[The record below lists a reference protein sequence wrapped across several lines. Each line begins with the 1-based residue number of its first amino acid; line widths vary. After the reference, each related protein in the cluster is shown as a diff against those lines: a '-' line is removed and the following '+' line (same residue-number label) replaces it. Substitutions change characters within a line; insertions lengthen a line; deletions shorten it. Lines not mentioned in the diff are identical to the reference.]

1 MISSTFEKMRDAM
14 QLNAEK
20 PDPAL
25 LPTPRQLR
33 RSTIA
38 AIVGA
43 AFIGVG
49 VYLPAEYGIDPTG
62 VGSVLGLT
70 EMGEIKQQLAREA
83 AEDELIHG
91 GGDQSS
97 SLVDDI
103 FGLFVGAAHAQEA
116 WTDTVT
122 FTLAPDA
129 FTEIKMVMAAGDV
142 VEYSWVAEG
151 GRINFDL
158 HAHGDGQSVDYDR
171 GRGATDGAGS
181 IEAPFPG
188 EHGWFWRNRDDSDVT
203 VTLQLRG
210 DYSEVVRSE

>member
-1 MISSTFEKMRDAM
+1 MFNLEKMREAVL
-14 QLNAEK
+14 LNAEK

-25 LPTPRQLR
+25 LLTPRQLK

-38 AIVGA
+38 AVIGA

-49 VYLPAEYGIDPTG
+49 VYLPAEYGVDPTG
-62 VGSVLGLT
+62 VSTVLGLT

-129 FTEIKMVMAAGDV
+129 SAEIKLVMAARDV
-142 VEYSWVAEG
+142 VEYSWFAED
-151 GRINFDL
+151 GRVNFDL

-188 EHGWFWRNRDDSDVT
+188 EHGWFWRNRDDADVT

>member
-1 MISSTFEKMRDAM
+1 MCETM
-14 QLNAEK
+14 QLTAEK
-20 PDPAL
+20 PNPAL
-25 LPTPRQLR
+25 LPTPKQLR

-38 AIVGA
+38 AVIGA

-62 VGSVLGLT
+62 VGNILGLT
-70 EMGEIKQQLAREA
+70 EMGEIKRQLAREA
-83 AEDELIHG
+83 AEDEAVHG
-91 GGDQSS
+91 NRDQSS
-97 SLVDDI
+97 SLMDDI

-129 FTEIKMVMAAGDV
+129 SAEIKLVMGEGDIA
-142 VEYSWVAEG
+142 EYVWVADG

-188 EHGWFWRNRDDSDVT
+188 EHGWFWRNRDDSNVA

-210 DYSEVVRSE
+210 TYSKLVRSE

>member
-1 MISSTFEKMRDAM
+1 MQLIDKMRETM
-14 QLNAEK
+14 QLTAEK

-25 LPTPRQLR
+25 LPTPKQLR

-38 AIVGA
+38 AVIGA

-62 VGSVLGLT
+62 MGNALGLT
-70 EMGEIKQQLAREA
+70 EMGKIKQQLAREA
-83 AEDELIHG
+83 AEDQLIHG
-91 GGDQSS
+91 GDQS
-97 SLVDDI
+97 LNLMNDI
-103 FGLFVGAAHAQEA
+103 FGLFVGAAHAQDA

-129 FTEIKMVMAAGDV
+129 FTEVKMVMAAGDI

-158 HAHGDGQSVDYDR
+158 HAHGNDQSVDYDR
-171 GRGATDGAGS
+171 GRGATDGQGS
-181 IEAPFPG
+181 IKAPFPG
-188 EHGWFWRNRDDSDVT
+188 EHGWFWRNRDKTDVT
-203 VTLQLRG
+203 ITLQLRG
-210 DYSEVVRSE
+210 NYAEIIEKR

>member
-1 MISSTFEKMRDAM
+1 MRDTM
-14 QLNAEK
+14 QLTAEK

-25 LPTPRQLR
+25 LPTPKQLR

-38 AIVGA
+38 AVIGA

-49 VYLPAEYGIDPTG
+49 AYLPAEYGIDPTG
-62 VGSVLGLT
+62 VGNVLGLT

-83 AEDELIHG
+83 AEDEAVHG
-91 GGDQSS
+91 GGEQSS
-97 SLVDDI
+97 SLIDDL

-116 WTDTVT
+116 WTETLT

-129 FTEIKMVMAAGDV
+129 FTEVKMVMAAGDI

-181 IEAPFPG
+181 IEAPFSG
-188 EHGWFWRNRDDSDVT
+188 EHGWFWRNRDDADVT
-203 VTLQLRG
+203 VTLNLRG
-210 DYSEVVRSE
+210 VYSEIVQSE

>member
-1 MISSTFEKMRDAM
+1 MQLIDRMRDTM
-14 QLNAEK
+14 QLTAEK
-20 PDPAL
+20 PDPAI

-38 AIVGA
+38 AVIGA

-62 VGSVLGLT
+62 AGNVLGLT

-91 GGDQSS
+91 GGEQSS
-97 SLVDDI
+97 RLVDDI

-116 WTDTVT
+116 WTDTET

-129 FTEIKMVMAAGDV
+129 ATEIKLVMEAGDV
-142 VEYSWVAEG
+142 AEYAWVAEG

-171 GRGATDGAGS
+171 GRGATEGQGS

-188 EHGWFWRNRDDSDVT
+188 EHGWFWRNRDDSHVT

-210 DYSEVVRSE
+210 AYSEIVRSE

>member
-1 MISSTFEKMRDAM
+1 MQLIDRMRDTM
-14 QLNAEK
+14 QLTAEK
-20 PDPAL
+20 PDPVL
-25 LPTPRQLR
+25 LPTPKQLR

-38 AIVGA
+38 AVIGA

-49 VYLPAEYGIDPTG
+49 VYLPAEFGIDPTG
-62 VGSVLGLT
+62 VGNVLGLT

-83 AEDELIHG
+83 AEDEAIHG
-91 GGDQSS
+91 GAEQSS
-97 SLVDDI
+97 SLMDDI
-103 FGLFVGAAHAQEA
+103 FGLFVGAAHAQET

-129 FTEIKMVMAAGDV
+129 FTEVKMVMAAGDI

-171 GRGATDGAGS
+171 GRGATEGAGS

-210 DYSEVVRSE
+210 AYSEIVRSE

>member
-1 MISSTFEKMRDAM
+1 MISSTFERMREAM
-14 QLNAEK
+14 QLSAEK

-38 AIVGA
+38 AVIGA
-43 AFIGVG
+43 AFIGVC
-49 VYLPAEYGIDPTG
+49 VYMPAEYGIDPTG
-62 VGSVLGLT
+62 VGGVLGLT

-91 GGDQSS
+91 GGEQSS
-97 SLVDDI
+97 RLVDDI
-103 FGLFVGAAHAQEA
+103 FGLFAGAAHAQEA
-116 WTDTVT
+116 WVDTVT
-122 FTLAPDA
+122 FSLAPGA
-129 FTEIKMVMAAGDV
+129 ATEIKLVMAAGDV
-142 VEYSWVAEG
+142 AEYEWVATG

-158 HAHGDGQSVDYDR
+158 HAHGDGQSIDYDR
-171 GRGATDGAGS
+171 GRGATEGQGS

-188 EHGWFWRNRDDSDVT
+188 EHGWFWRNRDDANVT

-210 DYSEVVRSE
+210 AYSDVVRSE

>member
-1 MISSTFEKMRDAM
+1 MQIIEKMRATM

-33 RSTIA
+33 RSTVA
-38 AIVGA
+38 AVIGA

-62 VGSVLGLT
+62 IGSVIGLT

-83 AEDELIHG
+83 AEDEAIH

-97 SLVDDI
+97 SVMDDI

-116 WTDTVT
+116 WTDTLT

-129 FTEIKMVMAAGDV
+129 ATEVKLVMAAGDV
-142 VEYSWVAEG
+142 AEYAWVAEG

-158 HAHGDGQSVDYDR
+158 HAHGDGQSIDYDR
-171 GRGATDGAGS
+171 GRGATDGEGN

-188 EHGWFWRNRDDSDVT
+188 EHGWFWRNRDDAEVT

-210 DYSEVVRSE
+210 AYSEVVRSE

>member
-1 MISSTFEKMRDAM
+1 MQIIEKMRDTM

-20 PDPAL
+20 PNPAL

-33 RSTIA
+33 RSTVA
-38 AIVGA
+38 AVIGA

-49 VYLPAEYGIDPTG
+49 AYLPAEYGIDPTG
-62 VGSVLGLT
+62 VGNVLGLT

-91 GGDQSS
+91 DQSS
-97 SLVDDI
+97 NVMDDI

-122 FTLAPDA
+122 FTLEPDA
-129 FTEIKMVMAAGDV
+129 ATEIKLVMAEGDV
-142 VEYSWVAEG
+142 AEYSWVAEG

-158 HAHGDGQSVDYDR
+158 HAHGDGQSIDYDR

-188 EHGWFWRNRDDSDVT
+188 EHGWFWRNRDDADVT

-210 DYSEVVRSE
+210 AYSEIARSE

>member
-1 MISSTFEKMRDAM
+1 MQLIEKMRATM

-25 LPTPRQLR
+25 LPTPKQLR

-38 AIVGA
+38 AVIGA

-62 VGSVLGLT
+62 IGSVMGLT

-83 AEDELIHG
+83 AEDEAIHG
-91 GGDQSS
+91 GNQSS
-97 SLVDDI
+97 SVIDDI

-129 FTEIKMVMAAGDV
+129 ATEVKLVMEAGDV
-142 VEYSWVAEG
+142 ADYAWVAEG

-158 HAHGDGQSVDYDR
+158 HAHGDGQSIDYDR
-171 GRGATDGAGS
+171 GRGATDGEGS

-188 EHGWFWRNRDDSDVT
+188 EHGWFWRNRDDADAT

-210 DYSEVVRSE
+210 AYSEIVRSE

>member
-1 MISSTFEKMRDAM
+1 MISSTFERMRDAM
-14 QLNAEK
+14 QFNAEK
-20 PDPAL
+20 PDPAI
-25 LPTPRQLR
+25 LPTPKQLR

-38 AIVGA
+38 AVIGA

-62 VGSVLGLT
+62 VGNVLGLT
-70 EMGEIKQQLAREA
+70 EMREIKQQLAREA

-91 GGDQSS
+91 DQSS
-97 SLVDDI
+97 NLIDGFLGLV
-103 FGLFVGAAHAQEA
+103 VSAAHAQEV

-129 FTEIKMVMAAGDV
+129 SAEIKLVMAEGDV
-142 VEYSWVAEG
+142 AEYTWVAAG

-158 HAHGDGQSVDYDR
+158 HAHGDGQSIDYDR
-171 GRGATDGAGS
+171 GRGATSGEGS

-188 EHGWFWRNRDDSDVT
+188 EHGWFWRTRDDAAVT
-203 VTLQLRG
+203 VTLRLRG
-210 DYSEVVRSE
+210 AYAEVIETY

>member
-1 MISSTFEKMRDAM
+1 MKIIERMRDTM
-14 QLNAEK
+14 QLTAEK

-38 AIVGA
+38 AVIGA
-43 AFIGVG
+43 AVIGVG

-70 EMGEIKQQLAREA
+70 EMGAIKQELAREA

-91 GGDQSS
+91 GGEQSS
-97 SLVDDI
+97 SLIDDI
-103 FGLFVGAAHAQEA
+103 FGVFVGAAYAQEA

-122 FTLAPDA
+122 FTLAPGA
-129 FTEIKMVMAAGDV
+129 SAEIKLEMTEGDV
-142 VEYSWVAEG
+142 AEYAWSATG

-171 GRGATDGAGS
+171 GRGAVSGEGS
-181 IEAPFPG
+181 IEAPFAG
-188 EHGWFWRNRDDSDVT
+188 QHGWFWRNRDNSDVT

-210 DYSEVVRSE
+210 AYSDVTESY

>member
-1 MISSTFEKMRDAM
+1 MISSTFERMRDAM
-14 QLNAEK
+14 QFNAEK
-20 PDPAL
+20 PDPAI
-25 LPTPRQLR
+25 LPTPKQLR

-38 AIVGA
+38 AVIGA

-62 VGSVLGLT
+62 VCNVLGLT

-91 GGDQSS
+91 DQSS
-97 SLVDDI
+97 NLIDGFLGLV
-103 FGLFVGAAHAQEA
+103 VSAAHAQEV

-129 FTEIKMVMAAGDV
+129 SAEIKLVMAEGDV
-142 VEYSWVAEG
+142 AEYTWVAEG

-158 HAHGDGQSVDYDR
+158 HAHGDGQSIDYDR
-171 GRGATDGAGS
+171 GRGETEGAGM
-181 IEAPFPG
+181 IEAPFAG
-188 EHGWFWRNRDDSDVT
+188 EHGWFWRNRDDAEIM

-210 DYSEVVRSE
+210 AYAEVIETY

>member
-1 MISSTFEKMRDAM
+1 M

-38 AIVGA
+38 AVIGA
-43 AFIGVG
+43 AVIGVG

-62 VGSVLGLT
+62 MGNVLGLT

-83 AEDELIHG
+83 AEDEAIH

-97 SLVDDI
+97 SVIDGI

-116 WTDTVT
+116 WTDTLT

-129 FTEIKMVMAAGDV
+129 ATEVKLVMAAGDV
-142 VEYSWVAEG
+142 AEYAWVAEG

-158 HAHGDGQSVDYDR
+158 HAHGEGQSIDYDR
-171 GRGATDGAGS
+171 GRGATSGEGS

-188 EHGWFWRNRDDSDVT
+188 EHGWFWRNRDDADVT
-203 VTLQLRG
+203 ITLQLRG
-210 DYSEVVRSE
+210 AYSEVVRSE